1 MTRPPL
7 LLASFST
14 LLALSASGCGS
25 QSTTAPTTTTST
37 TSTTAATTATTTT
50 TTTASSGSTVFFV
63 GDLAPRGAG
72 FYSFTVTN
80 AGTVAIT
87 LVSVN
92 RGGLPAQTALGL
104 GFGVPSGA
112 GCATTISLST
122 GAALAAH
129 IATSAGPGIYC
140 VELHDQGT
148 LTSAVSF
155 VVRIVHT

>member
-1 MTRPPL
+1 VTRHPL

-14 LLALSASGCGS
+14 LLALSASGCGN

-50 TTTASSGSTVFFV
+50 TTTASSGSTEFFV
-63 GDLAPRGAG
+63 GDLAPKGAG

-92 RGGLPAQTALGL
+92 RGGLPAQAALGL

-122 GAALAAH
+122 GAALAAQ
-129 IATSAGPGIYC
+129 IATSAGAGIYC

-148 LTSAVSF
+148 LTSSVSF